1 MFSAPPHNADTYV
14 RDIDSMARAV
24 FTWVRQQAMEQRFL
38 GVPVSEAEQLELAA
52 GFIAGLRARLGLAD
66 SESIL
71 VAYVFALMRGER
83 SAAANIAQNLLNR
96 EPGAAVSCS
105 GYLHGMSAARRILG
119 EQHQLREPSDLTD
132 GINSVTT
139 SSSTLN

>member
-1 MFSAPPHNADTYV
+1 MFSAPPHHADTYV
-14 RDIDSMARAV
+14 RNIDSMARAV
-24 FTWVRQQAMEQRFL
+24 FTWVRQQTMEQRFL

-96 EPGAAVSCS
+96 EPGAAVSCA
-105 GYLHGMSAARRILG
+105 GYLHGLSAARRILG
-119 EQHQLREPSDLTD
+119 EQHPLRETSDLTD